1 MYDGHINKLFHSSP
15 AYSLLLTTFF
25 MIFETRLN
33 QDNKQHFGKFI
44 LDYFLNILFSWLFYA
59 YSKDQGSREMITVLF
74 W

>member
-44 LDYFLNILFSWLFYA
+44 LDYFLNILFS
-59 YSKDQGSREMITVLF
+59 
-74 W
+74 